1 MDIKC
6 YIKLLIKF
14 QAYYLYVQDYQI
26 YNSNNSTNKMQQFHK
41 FITWCLCVVQ
51 HVSGVSSPIIR
62 SLQLH

>member
-41 FITWCLCVVQ
+41 FIT
-51 HVSGVSSPIIR
+51 
-62 SLQLH
+62 